1 MIFNSNTTALGPS
14 TTPMAEGYNCSYGT
28 ALALIEGARNDR
40 AMFEAMLGIEAQ
52 EISIRESSTGYVME
66 GQIQALTEGTLS
78 GIWNKIKELLKKFI
92 AKIKAIVHNFV
103 AKIQSLFMKDKEFVK
118 KYAAEVRRKSNI
130 DKLEVKWRKVKKSPL
145 EETIE
150 TVSDTPDFTN
160 TKDWDSDSEKRV
172 SSFLNNKDVD
182 EYEEYLMGTFFEDDE
197 ATEYELG
204 EVGGI
209 TKVISYLEGYG
220 KKAQEQEKAV
230 NKFSSKIESYVNKF
244 NTNAND
250 VAKDK
255 DSDKDAIETAN
266 KAYDMA
272 VAYQAAH
279 LKKNQ
284 IILDAVK
291 IEYKQYKAAFVKAV
305 NANPD
310 KLKESAILL
319 NAIAEAAEDEVESVI
334 DSSIDAVDTFEDSCD
349 TTKNVK
355 DADVKN
361 DADDVED
368 GYESGLVA
376 ENEAAIFA
384 DMLY

>member
-130 DKLEVKWRKVKKSPL
+130 DKLEVKWRKVTKTPL
-145 EETIE
+145 EATIE
-150 TVSDTPDFTN
+150 TVGEFKADAFDDKKWSD
-160 TKDWDSDSEKRV
+160 DSDKRMAT
-172 SSFLNNKDVD
+172 FLDDKDPED
-182 EYEEYLMGTFFEDDE
+182 YEEHLMGTFFADDE
-197 ATEYELG
+197 PTDYEIG
-204 EVGGI
+204 DAAVGGI
-209 TKVISYLEGYG
+209 TKIITYLEEYG
-220 KKAQEQEKAV
+220 KKAQNQEKAV
-230 NKFSSKIESYVNKF
+230 NKFASKIESYVNKF

-250 VAKDK
+250 VAKNK
-255 DSDKDAIETAN
+255 DSDKDAIDAAN
-266 KAYDMA
+266 HAYDMA
-272 VAYQAAH
+272 VAFQAAN

-284 IILDAVK
+284 IILDAIK
-291 IEYKQYKAAFVKAV
+291 IEYKQYKAAFVKAIA
-305 NANPD
+305 ANPD

-319 NAIAEAAEDEVESVI
+319 DAIAEAAEDEVESVI
-334 DSSIDAVDTFEDSCD
+334 DSSIKAVDTFEDSAD
-349 TTKNVK
+349 STENVK

-361 DADDVED
+361 DAD
-368 GYESGLVA
+368 GYESELVA
-376 ENEAAIFA
+376 KNEAAIFA
-384 DMLY
+384 DMLYY

>member
-160 TKDWDSDSEKRV
+160 TKDWDPDSEKRV

-182 EYEEYLMGTFFEDDE
+182 EYEEYLMGTFFEDNE

-220 KKAQEQEKAV
+220 KKAQDQEKAV

-250 VAKDK
+250 VAKNK
-255 DSDKDAIETAN
+255 DSDEDAIKTAN

-291 IEYKQYKAAFVKAV
+291 IEYKQYKAAFVKAIA
-305 NANPD
+305 ANPD
-310 KLKESAILL
+310 KLKENAILL

-334 DSSIDAVDTFEDSCD
+334 DSSIDTVDTFEDSCD